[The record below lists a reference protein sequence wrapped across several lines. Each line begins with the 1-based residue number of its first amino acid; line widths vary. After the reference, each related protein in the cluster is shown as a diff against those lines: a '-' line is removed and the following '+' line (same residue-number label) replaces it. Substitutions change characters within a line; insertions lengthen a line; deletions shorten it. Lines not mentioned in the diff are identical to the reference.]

1 MERRR
6 WVEFFCE
13 GEDDIS
19 HDDDGGDNEPED
31 GGDDDGCEEGDDYI
45 TINWWR
51 QFGRRIREKKVW
63 CTPTW
68 DSLLHTEPPRR
79 PLL

>member
-31 GGDDDGCEEGDDYI
+31 GGDDDGREDDYI
-45 TINWWR
+45 LTIN
-51 QFGRRIREKKVW
+51 
-63 CTPTW
+63 
-68 DSLLHTEPPRR
+68 
-79 PLL
+79 